1 MLDPT
6 TRVAELPDKLGGRLY
21 ALIAGYPA
29 TFFARVEPGGFELP
43 PDPKLD
49 AFRGRG
55 FALDWSLFY
64 DIRVWGENGEW
75 HAWRDDEWF
84 DRTRMFEDLKDTLD
98 YRDYPILGR
107 HDVREDHGWIL
118 RSERRG
124 PQVWV
129 PAEWP
134 KRDVAGKR
142 PVLVVQPIIAAHP
155 DTGLY
160 GVVDSVIR
168 RATWTEGE
176 SHE

>member
-124 PQVWV
+124 PQVLPCFRSISTRWEPINPV
-129 PAEWP
+129 P
-134 KRDVAGKR
+134 
-142 PVLVVQPIIAAHP
+142 PITQHCFMC
-155 DTGLY
+155 Y
-160 GVVDSVIR
+160 GVSFSCSWAAR
-168 RATWTEGE
+168 PARQP
-176 SHE
+176 S